1 MQPSDLMIEELQV
14 ENAALKAQLSQAI
27 SAYELAENERRK
39 LEAALVA
46 LWNIEEKR
54 LDRKTLELI
63 TEVLNAKGKQ
73 S

>member
-1 MQPSDLMIEELQV
+1 MQPSDLMIEDLQV